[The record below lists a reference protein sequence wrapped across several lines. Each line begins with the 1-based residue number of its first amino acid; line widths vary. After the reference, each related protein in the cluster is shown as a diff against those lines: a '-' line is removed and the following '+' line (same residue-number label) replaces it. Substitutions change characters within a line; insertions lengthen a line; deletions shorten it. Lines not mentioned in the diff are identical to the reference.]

1 MTLTAI
7 TYPFRRIDEVPVV
20 KEKEKKSNSKNY
32 LVQGS
37 ILAVASIIAKIIGM
51 IYRFPLTNTLG
62 NEGNSYYST
71 ANEVYNIVLMISSFS
86 LPLAVSKLV
95 SERIHKGEFKN
106 AHRVFLCAMRFALIA
121 GGALALLTYVFAG
134 VITKYVLSIELAVYA
149 LRVLAPAIFVFAIVG
164 VFRGFFQGYSNM
176 TPTAVSQVIEQIVN
190 AIFTVVCANIMYSY
204 GVSLAQ
210 EDGNELL
217 GPAWG
222 AAGGTFGT
230 VVSITVAMLFMMFV
244 YTVQKST
251 LKRQMRRD
259 VTTHLESERA
269 IYRTMILT
277 IIPIVLSTLIYN
289 ISNVADQGVFNKVLL
304 SQGYTEKQYTS
315 IWGIYS
321 GQFRVL
327 MNVPLS
333 LASCLAPSV
342 VPSLTAAMARGDRG
356 DARRKIRTSVRFTM
370 IITIPCAVGMAALAK
385 PILTMLY
392 PSLETGRPLA
402 VGIMQAG
409 ALLIILYAFSTL
421 TTGIL
426 QGLGKLQT
434 PLINNAAAL
443 VIHFILLYVMLTAG
457 NLNIYAVVWSNICFA
472 LIVSVLNAI
481 AIARFLHY
489 RQEWKRTFL
498 IPVIVSIIMGAAAYL
513 VYQLF
518 HLVFG
523 NTISV
528 LFAILAGVATYG
540 IGLISFKGITVEEIA
555 ALPKG
560 HLIVR
565 LLRKTGLVRGQ

>member
-1 MTLTAI
+1 M
-7 TYPFRRIDEVPVV
+7 

-51 IYRFPLTNTLG
+51 IYRFSLTNTLG

-210 EDGNELL
+210 ENGNELL

-409 ALLIILYAFSTL
+409 ALLVILYAFSTL

>member
-1 MTLTAI
+1 M
-7 TYPFRRIDEVPVV
+7 

-210 EDGNELL
+210 ENGNELL

-409 ALLIILYAFSTL
+409 ALLVILYAFSTL

>member
-1 MTLTAI
+1 M
-7 TYPFRRIDEVPVV
+7 

-210 EDGNELL
+210 ENGNELL

-333 LASCLAPSV
+333 LSSCLAPSV

>member
-1 MTLTAI
+1 M
-7 TYPFRRIDEVPVV
+7 

-210 EDGNELL
+210 ENGNELL

-555 ALPKG
+555 APPKG

>member
-1 MTLTAI
+1 M
-7 TYPFRRIDEVPVV
+7 

-95 SERIHKGEFKN
+95 SERIHKGEYKN

-210 EDGNELL
+210 ENGNELL

>member
-1 MTLTAI
+1 M
-7 TYPFRRIDEVPVV
+7 

-210 EDGNELL
+210 ENGNELL

-269 IYRTMILT
+269 IYRTMILDDYPDCPEHT
-277 IIPIVLSTLIYN
+277 DL
-289 ISNVADQGVFNKVLL
+289 
-304 SQGYTEKQYTS
+304 QYQQCRR
-315 IWGIYS
+315 S
-321 GQFRVL
+321 GRV
-327 MNVPLS
+327 
-333 LASCLAPSV
+333 
-342 VPSLTAAMARGDRG
+342 
-356 DARRKIRTSVRFTM
+356 
-370 IITIPCAVGMAALAK
+370 
-385 PILTMLY
+385 
-392 PSLETGRPLA
+392 
-402 VGIMQAG
+402 Q
-409 ALLIILYAFSTL
+409 
-421 TTGIL
+421 
-426 QGLGKLQT
+426 
-434 PLINNAAAL
+434 
-443 VIHFILLYVMLTAG
+443 
-457 NLNIYAVVWSNICFA
+457 
-472 LIVSVLNAI
+472 
-481 AIARFLHY
+481 
-489 RQEWKRTFL
+489 
-498 IPVIVSIIMGAAAYL
+498 
-513 VYQLF
+513 
-518 HLVFG
+518 
-523 NTISV
+523 
-528 LFAILAGVATYG
+528 
-540 IGLISFKGITVEEIA
+540 
-555 ALPKG
+555 
-560 HLIVR
+560 
-565 LLRKTGLVRGQ
+565 

>member
-1 MTLTAI
+1 M
-7 TYPFRRIDEVPVV
+7 

-210 EDGNELL
+210 ENGNELL

-457 NLNIYAVVWSNICFA
+457 NLNIYAVIWSNICFA

>member
-1 MTLTAI
+1 M
-7 TYPFRRIDEVPVV
+7 

-210 EDGNELL
+210 ENGNELL

-370 IITIPCAVGMAALAK
+370 IITIPCAVGMAALEK

>member
-1 MTLTAI
+1 M
-7 TYPFRRIDEVPVV
+7 

-210 EDGNELL
+210 ENGNELL

-457 NLNIYAVVWSNICFA
+457 NLNIYAVVWSNIGFA

>member
-1 MTLTAI
+1 M
-7 TYPFRRIDEVPVV
+7 

-210 EDGNELL
+210 ENGNELL

-528 LFAILAGVATYG
+528 VFAILAGVATYG

>member
-1 MTLTAI
+1 M
-7 TYPFRRIDEVPVV
+7 

-210 EDGNELL
+210 ENGNELL

-409 ALLIILYAFSTL
+409 ALLIILYAFSNSYDRYSAGTWKAADPADQQCSGTCDSL
-421 TTGIL
+421 YPAVCHADRRQPEYLCGRMVKYLFRVDCKRFECDCDCPLPALSSGMETDVSDTGDCFHYYGGGCL
-426 QGLGKLQT
+426 SRLPAVPFGVWQYDLRAVCNPGRG
-434 PLINNAAAL
+434 
-443 VIHFILLYVMLTAG
+443 G
-457 NLNIYAVVWSNICFA
+457 NLWYRAD
-472 LIVSVLNAI
+472 
-481 AIARFLHY
+481 FL
-489 RQEWKRTFL
+489 
-498 IPVIVSIIMGAAAYL
+498 
-513 VYQLF
+513 
-518 HLVFG
+518 
-523 NTISV
+523 
-528 LFAILAGVATYG
+528 
-540 IGLISFKGITVEEIA
+540 
-555 ALPKG
+555 
-560 HLIVR
+560 
-565 LLRKTGLVRGQ
+565 

>member
-1 MTLTAI
+1 M
-7 TYPFRRIDEVPVV
+7 

-210 EDGNELL
+210 ENGNELL

-498 IPVIVSIIMGAAAYL
+498 IPVIVSIIMGAAAFL

>member
-1 MTLTAI
+1 M
-7 TYPFRRIDEVPVV
+7 

-71 ANEVYNIVLMISSFS
+71 ANEVYNIVLMVSSFS

-210 EDGNELL
+210 ENGNELL

>member
-1 MTLTAI
+1 M
-7 TYPFRRIDEVPVV
+7 

-95 SERIHKGEFKN
+95 SERIHKGEYKN

-210 EDGNELL
+210 ENGNELL

-230 VVSITVAMLFMMFV
+230 VVSVTVAMLFMMFV
-244 YTVQKST
+244 YTAQKST

-259 VTTHLESERA
+259 TTTHLESERA

-342 VPSLTAAMARGDRG
+342 VPSLTAAMARGDRS

-402 VGIMQAG
+402 VGIMQTG

-434 PLINNAAAL
+434 PLVNNAVAL

-472 LIVSVLNAI
+472 LIVSILNAI

-489 RQEWKRTFL
+489 RQEWKRTFFVP
-498 IPVIVSIIMGAAAYL
+498 IIVSIIMGAAAYL

-540 IGLISFKGITVEEIA
+540 VGLVSFKGITVEEIA
-555 ALPKG
+555 TLPKG

-565 LLRKTGLVRGQ
+565 LLRKIGLVRGQ

>member
-1 MTLTAI
+1 M
-7 TYPFRRIDEVPVV
+7 

-210 EDGNELL
+210 ENGNELL

-489 RQEWKRTFL
+489 RQEWKRAFL

-540 IGLISFKGITVEEIA
+540 IGLISFKGITIEEIA

>member
-1 MTLTAI
+1 M
-7 TYPFRRIDEVPVV
+7 

-86 LPLAVSKLV
+86 LPLAVSKLD

-210 EDGNELL
+210 ENGNELL

>member
-1 MTLTAI
+1 M
-7 TYPFRRIDEVPVV
+7 

-95 SERIHKGEFKN
+95 SERIHKGEYKN

-210 EDGNELL
+210 ENGNELL

-434 PLINNAAAL
+434 PLINNVAAL

-513 VYQLF
+513 IYQLF

>member
-1 MTLTAI
+1 M
-7 TYPFRRIDEVPVV
+7 

-95 SERIHKGEFKN
+95 SERIHKGEYKN

-121 GGALALLTYVFAG
+121 GGALALLTYVLAG
-134 VITKYVLSIELAVYA
+134 VITKYALSIELAVYA

-204 GVSLAQ
+204 GISLAQ
-210 EDGNELL
+210 ENGNELL

-230 VVSITVAMLFMMFV
+230 VVSVTVAMLFMMFV
-244 YTVQKST
+244 YTVQKPV
-251 LKRQMRRD
+251 LKRQMHRD
-259 VTTHLESERA
+259 TTTHLESERA

-304 SQGYTEKQYTS
+304 GQGYTEKQYTS

-356 DARRKIRTSVRFTM
+356 DARRKIRASVRFTM

-402 VGIMQAG
+402 VGIMQTG

-434 PLINNAAAL
+434 PLVNNALAL
-443 VIHFILLYVMLTAG
+443 VIHFVLLYVMLTAG

-472 LIVSVLNAI
+472 LIVSVLNAV

-498 IPVIVSIIMGAAAYL
+498 IPIVVSIIMGAAAYL

-528 LFAILAGVATYG
+528 LFAILAGVVTYG
-540 IGLISFKGITVEEIA
+540 VGLISFKGITVEEIA
-555 ALPKG
+555 TLPKG
-560 HLIVR
+560 YLIVR
-565 LLRKTGLVRGQ
+565 MLRKIGLVRGQ

>member
-1 MTLTAI
+1 M
-7 TYPFRRIDEVPVV
+7 
-20 KEKEKKSNSKNY
+20 KEKEKKLNSKNY

-210 EDGNELL
+210 ENGNELL

>member
-1 MTLTAI
+1 M
-7 TYPFRRIDEVPVV
+7 

-210 EDGNELL
+210 ENGNELL

-540 IGLISFKGITVEEIA
+540 IGLISFKGITVEEIV

>member
-1 MTLTAI
+1 M
-7 TYPFRRIDEVPVV
+7 

-457 NLNIYAVVWSNICFA
+457 NLNIYAVIWSNICFA

>member
-1 MTLTAI
+1 M
-7 TYPFRRIDEVPVV
+7 

-51 IYRFPLTNTLG
+51 IYRVPLTNTLG

-259 VTTHLESERA
+259 VTMHLESERA

>member
-1 MTLTAI
+1 MTQ
-7 TYPFRRIDEVPVV
+7 P
-20 KEKEKKSNSKNY
+20 KKREGFLYGALMLSLSGI
-32 LVQGS
+32 LV
-37 ILAVASIIAKIIGM
+37 KIIG
-51 IYRFPLTNTLG
+51 IFFRIPLTNMVG
-62 NEGNSYYST
+62 SAVMAHYSS
-71 ANEVYNIVLMISSFS
+71 AYEVYNLMLSLATSGLPIGISAMISKS
-86 LPLAVSKLV
+86 LALGKYRDVRTLIRSVAVIFV
-95 SERIHKGEFKN
+95 S
-106 AHRVFLCAMRFALIA
+106 A
-121 GGALALLTYVFAG
+121 GALLTVLGMIFAMPIAEG
-134 VITKYVLSIELAVYA
+134 MNSRETYSCIFNIM
-149 LRVLAPAIFVFAIVG
+149 PAIVTMAAVS

-210 EDGNELL
+210 ENGNELL

-498 IPVIVSIIMGAAAYL
+498 IPVIVSIIMRAAAYL

>member
-1 MTLTAI
+1 M
-7 TYPFRRIDEVPVV
+7 

-210 EDGNELL
+210 ENGNELL

-457 NLNIYAVVWSNICFA
+457 NLNIYAVGWSNICFA

-498 IPVIVSIIMGAAAYL
+498 IPVIVSIIMRAAAYL

>member
-1 MTLTAI
+1 M
-7 TYPFRRIDEVPVV
+7 

-95 SERIHKGEFKN
+95 SERIHKGEYKN

-210 EDGNELL
+210 ENGNELL

-230 VVSITVAMLFMMFV
+230 VVSVTVAMLFMMFV

-498 IPVIVSIIMGAAAYL
+498 IPMIVSIIMGAAAYL
-513 VYQLF
+513 IYQLF

-540 IGLISFKGITVEEIA
+540 IGLISFKGMTVEEIA

>member
-1 MTLTAI
+1 M
-7 TYPFRRIDEVPVV
+7 

-190 AIFTVVCANIMYSY
+190 AIFTVMCANIMYSY

-210 EDGNELL
+210 ENGNELL

>member
-1 MTLTAI
+1 M
-7 TYPFRRIDEVPVV
+7 

-210 EDGNELL
+210 ENGNELL

-259 VTTHLESERA
+259 ATTHLESERA

>member
-1 MTLTAI
+1 M
-7 TYPFRRIDEVPVV
+7 

-210 EDGNELL
+210 ENGNELL

-277 IIPIVLSTLIYN
+277 IIPIVLSTLIYY
-289 ISNVADQGVFNKVLL
+289 ISNVAAQGVFNKVLL

>member
-1 MTLTAI
+1 M
-7 TYPFRRIDEVPVV
+7 

-210 EDGNELL
+210 ENGNELL

-540 IGLISFKGITVEEIA
+540 IGLISFKGITIEEIA

>member
-1 MTLTAI
+1 M
-7 TYPFRRIDEVPVV
+7 

-210 EDGNELL
+210 ENGNELL

-565 LLRKTGLVRGQ
+565 LLRKTGLVRGR

>member
-1 MTLTAI
+1 M
-7 TYPFRRIDEVPVV
+7 

-95 SERIHKGEFKN
+95 SERIHKGEYKN

-210 EDGNELL
+210 ENGNELL

-230 VVSITVAMLFMMFV
+230 VVSVTVAMLFMMFV
-244 YTVQKST
+244 YTAQKST

-259 VTTHLESERA
+259 TTTHLESERA

-342 VPSLTAAMARGDRG
+342 VPSLTAAMARGDRS

-402 VGIMQAG
+402 VGILQTG

-434 PLINNAAAL
+434 PLVNNAVAL

-472 LIVSVLNAI
+472 LIVSILNAI

-528 LFAILAGVATYG
+528 LFAILAGAATYG
-540 IGLISFKGITVEEIA
+540 VGLISFKGITVEEIA
-555 ALPKG
+555 GLPKG

-565 LLRKTGLVRGQ
+565 LLRKIGLVRGQ

>member
-1 MTLTAI
+1 M
-7 TYPFRRIDEVPVV
+7 

-210 EDGNELL
+210 ENGNELL

-251 LKRQMRRD
+251 LKRQMRRN

>member
-1 MTLTAI
+1 M
-7 TYPFRRIDEVPVV
+7 

-71 ANEVYNIVLMISSFS
+71 ANEVYNIVLVISSFS

-106 AHRVFLCAMRFALIA
+106 SHRVFLCAMRFALIA

-210 EDGNELL
+210 ENGNELL

-370 IITIPCAVGMAALAK
+370 LITIPCAVGLAALAQ

-402 VGIMQAG
+402 VGSMQAG